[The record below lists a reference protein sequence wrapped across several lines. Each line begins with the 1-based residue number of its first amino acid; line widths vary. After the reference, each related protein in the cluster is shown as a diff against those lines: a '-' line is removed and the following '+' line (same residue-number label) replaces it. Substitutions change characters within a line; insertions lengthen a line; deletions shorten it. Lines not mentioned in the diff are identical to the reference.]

1 MNAGEIVVMILLGL
15 LAVVLFVLLL
25 RAREE
30 TRWQRNRVGNLADHA
45 ARCQEREYERQIVR
59 LRDEI
64 SQANERGK
72 GLRDRYDELDQ
83 RYRALRSIVID
94 FVRLRSKPLTV
105 QWDKRQG
112 AHGER
117 LYFVYDPQTR
127 KATLATLDEFDP
139 AVIGAP
145 KEL

>member
-1 MNAGEIVVMILLGL
+1 MTGLEIGL
-15 LAVVLFVLLL
+15 LVVAIVAVVAALIFLGMY
-25 RAREE
+25 REE
-30 TRWQRNRVGNLADHA
+30 RDECWY
-45 ARCQEREYERQIVR
+45 ARRQVNQAIETISSREESIRR
-59 LRDEI
+59 LRDDL
-64 SQANERGK
+64 AAAVERAERNRLG
-72 GLRDRYDELDQ
+72 RDEVDQ